1 MEKVQ
6 IVELKKVE
14 KEFKTIMTMFIRCN
28 TTYSPTAVSMV
39 VNGLWSDIIG
49 PLKNK

>member
-1 MEKVQ
+1 MEKTQ
-6 IVELKKVE
+6 VELQAVE
-14 KEFKTIMTMFIRCN
+14 KEFKTIMEMFIKSN
-28 TTYSPTAVSMV
+28 TNFKPCEVKTA